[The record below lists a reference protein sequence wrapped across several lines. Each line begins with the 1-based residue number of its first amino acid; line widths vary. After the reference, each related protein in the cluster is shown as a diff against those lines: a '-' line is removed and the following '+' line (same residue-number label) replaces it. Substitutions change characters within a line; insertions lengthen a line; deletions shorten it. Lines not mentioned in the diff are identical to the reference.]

1 MPGLWPCS
9 CDGID
14 DHAGAIGDLIHHAHS
29 HHLADQRRLARSTRR
44 TVHYAELGRLRS
56 SDVPARGTLVA
67 LGGEAVP
74 GKPSAAPK
82 LQLLSPMELDRQT
95 AYEGPTW
102 IDQAVLAK
110 WRPDP
115 DVAGFGA
122 ELRSA
127 FATRLRWL
135 EKRQLVA
142 PTDGADELFPKPDM
156 MRSLRQ
162 FETQRLVAS
171 LSRELPA
178 AYVPHEVGIRINGI
192 YERPIVTPTG
202 RLALIRREDTFTLAP
217 WKPALEPLR
226 GRAVTGVVGPT
237 RVTWTIDRARPALT
251 VAGQC

>member
-1 MPGLWPCS
+1 M
-9 CDGID
+9 
-14 DHAGAIGDLIHHAHS
+14 
-29 HHLADQRRLARSTRR
+29 
-44 TVHYAELGRLRS
+44 HYAELGRLRS

-237 RVTWTIDRARPALT
+237 RVTWTIDRARPART

>member
-1 MPGLWPCS
+1 MPITAPCVVIDAV
-9 CDGID
+9 DGRCTTRSWVASGRATCR
-14 DHAGAIGDLIHHAHS
+14 HAALSWRWAARRCRASPPQHH
-29 HHLADQRRLARSTRR
+29 
-44 TVHYAELGRLRS
+44 
-56 SDVPARGTLVA
+56 
-67 LGGEAVP
+67 
-74 GKPSAAPK
+74 
-82 LQLLSPMELDRQT
+82 
-95 AYEGPTW
+95 
-102 IDQAVLAK
+102 QAVLAK

-171 LSRELPA
+171 LSRELRA
-178 AYVPHEVGIRINGI
+178 AYVPHEVGTRINGI

-237 RVTWTIDRARPALT
+237 RVTWTIDRARPART